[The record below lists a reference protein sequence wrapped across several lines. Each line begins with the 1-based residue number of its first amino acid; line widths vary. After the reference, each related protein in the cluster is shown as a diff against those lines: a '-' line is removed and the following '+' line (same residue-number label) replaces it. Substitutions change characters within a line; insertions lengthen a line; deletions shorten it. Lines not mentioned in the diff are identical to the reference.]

1 MKYFFLS
8 MIFPSVA
15 SEICLRLLGNERETR
30 IIERKPG
37 QVWHWNAIMEKF
49 EHLEAL
55 TLNDTALCSVNTV
68 NDLRGKTLVV
78 DVNDIYPYVII
89 NANEDEVTGLIGDAW
104 RILETALKFK
114 YALFVQS
121 NDAIIAKWR
130 YIGIFSRSLW
140 IVSLTMIACI
150 ACCIMGMYRFK
161 KFMCINYKDCD
172 DELASPS
179 FNFLCILGSFC
190 GQGFQKIPKS
200 LSLQLIILSNLMM
213 GMLLTCGFSST
224 LISCLASKENTIPLA
239 NLEDVAIKRTHS
251 LCVRNKSSAYTYFT
265 MNGSMYSDFHKEWKG
280 LINKGCPDMRDSA
293 TLLSKLCRPGFAYLE
308 LPEIFL
314 SHYKKIESKC
324 NIVQL
329 PDNYWRIKLA
339 FLHARTVQHRQ
350 LIDTYII
357 RMRSA
362 GILKYLEKKWMLKE
376 SRPNYF
382 STSNFQPVRFKHI
395 RLSILLFFTITAL
408 SIIICILENIWYKLK
423 FKKKPSNLIL
433 RQTCNSKLK
442 VMKTCYKMRPK
453 FKWRQKFNSTLLS
466 GNINN
471 PEFFQNVTVQINR
484 W

>member
-104 RILETALKFK
+104 RILETALKFNRNVEKFYK
-114 YALFVQS
+114 YKLL
-121 NDAIIAKWR
+121 
-130 YIGIFSRSLW
+130 YL
-140 IVSLTMIACI
+140 
-150 ACCIMGMYRFK
+150 
-161 KFMCINYKDCD
+161 
-172 DELASPS
+172 
-179 FNFLCILGSFC
+179 
-190 GQGFQKIPKS
+190 GFQKIPKS

-339 FLHARTVQHRQ
+339 FLHARTAQHRQ